1 MAKKKYEYKT
11 TTIRLPDGRRKYIR
25 AKTKKELEEKV
36 KAAQRELSLG
46 VDISSDITF
55 REYAENWL
63 LVRKAPYLTPNT
75 VVRHRARME
84 NHVYPIIGSMKVRE
98 IRASHILYVMRGIS
112 SLGRGSQS
120 QVLGALRNIF
130 NLAVDDNLI
139 LRSPVPLTL
148 TAAGETTKESEPLTL
163 EQEAEILRV
172 SEGHSLY
179 PFVYIA
185 LHTGMRRGEITGL
198 MWSDVDFDHE
208 VIHVR
213 RHAVTDAVT
222 GRAELVDGAK
232 TDAGVRDIPMP
243 KQLIAYLRKRMSES
257 RSLYVV
263 PNGKG
268 QIYSSSLL
276 SHKWANLQKRLSFK
290 VHPHQL
296 RHTYIT
302 KLFEAGL
309 DIKQIQYVAGHADES
324 MTLKVYTHYRKNA
337 RHSDTIRQIQAAF

>member
-55 REYAENWL
+55 REYADNWL
-63 LVRKAPYLTPNT
+63 TVRKAPYLSPNT
-75 VVRHRARME
+75 LIACRARLE
-84 NHVYPIIGSMKVRE
+84 NHVYPIIGSMKVRD
-98 IRASHILYVMRGIS
+98 IRASHILYVMRGVS
-112 SLGRGSQS
+112 YLCRGSQS

-148 TAAGETTKESEPLTL
+148 TAKGGQTKETEPLTP

-172 SEGHSLY
+172 SEGHLLY

-198 MWSDVDFDHE
+198 MWSDVDFDRE

-213 RHAVTDAVT
+213 RHAVSDAVN
-222 GRAELVDGAK
+222 GKAKLMDGAK
-232 TDAGVRDIPMP
+232 TGAGVRDIPMP
-243 KQLIAYLRKRMSES
+243 KQLIVYLRKRMSES

-263 PNGKG
+263 PNRKG
-268 QIYSSSLL
+268 QIYSASALTSIW
-276 SHKWANLQKRLSFK
+276 SNMQKHLSFK

-309 DIKQIQYVAGHADES
+309 DIKQIQYVAGHASEA